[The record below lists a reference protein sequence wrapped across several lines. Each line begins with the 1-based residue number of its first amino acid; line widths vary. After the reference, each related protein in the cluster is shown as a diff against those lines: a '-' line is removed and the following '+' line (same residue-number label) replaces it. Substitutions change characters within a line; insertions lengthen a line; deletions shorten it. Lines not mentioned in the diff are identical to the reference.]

1 MKGKCDVTEFTRVNF
16 YFPISEPIFQKV
28 KVVRCWSLKLAIV
41 GSESDVRILVSSMKV
56 FRIDRIVKG
65 KVGYVG
71 SVD

>member
-1 MKGKCDVTEFTRVNF
+1 VKGKCDVTEFTRVNF

-56 FRIDRIVKG
+56 FRIVKG